1 MNMSFCFESSGACL
15 LSFKLL
21 EDTLLPKVL
30 CSWDSTPGEVLITFN
45 LYNEE
50 EVNTDLIY
58 VAGDMQCLVKTV
70 ILFVHLWL
78 TDFSLNAWKT
88 GKGLIPADP
97 LPSWAQSELFEE
109 LGMAQYLTP
118 SACARG
124 SGLFVDSKSGTNNIG
139 FNTNSTAYS
148 QCKSFDLLYV

>member
-1 MNMSFCFESSGACL
+1 MYGERKYLVNMNMSFCFESSGACL

-70 ILFVHLWL
+70 I
-78 TDFSLNAWKT
+78 
-88 GKGLIPADP
+88 
-97 LPSWAQSELFEE
+97 
-109 LGMAQYLTP
+109 
-118 SACARG
+118 
-124 SGLFVDSKSGTNNIG
+124 
-139 FNTNSTAYS
+139 
-148 QCKSFDLLYV
+148 